1 MKINLRIS
9 VSTLAAS
16 LLMTVFFLFAAQQSF
31 AQELGTSTRESSKE
45 EVKKEKVKLDVEK
58 AVESEKKE
66 KTLQSTKIQ
75 KSDVTIDKDKS
86 DEISTKEETLF
97 KKSETDERLIE
108 IKKKREEI
116 ELGKK
121 NGKLTDKEYK
131 EAINKLD
138 KMEKELKG
146 KSKLKL
152 ESKDG
157 GC

>member
-31 AQELGTSTRESSKE
+31 AQELGTSTKESTKE
-45 EVKKEKVKLDVEK
+45 EV
-58 AVESEKKE
+58 KKE

-75 KSDVTIDKDKS
+75 KSDVTKDEDKS
-86 DEISTKEETLF
+86 DEISTKEEKLL
-97 KKSETDERLIE
+97 KKSETKERLLE
-108 IKKKREEI
+108 IKKNREEI
-116 ELGKK
+116 ELRKQQ
-121 NGKLTDKEYK
+121 GKLTEKEYQ

-146 KSKLKL
+146 ESKLKL